1 MGSSFALIG
10 QHSPYPYIIIS
21 RLRHNPRLVK
31 TFLNDNKRKTIACF
45 IYSFFLGNTLIVRY
59 FCKGLK
65 KQEVRVPHKTK
76 TLTELNKKEIIKE
89 AQRDYFYSQNNYI
102 KTAQPTQP
110 LTLFLAI
117 FLLILFLLKPT
128 IFLAIHNS
136 STPQTL
142 YLLSIHSSPSPSF
155 LISFSSQKYR
165 FYTAIA
171 MLSPYNF
178 IAFTT

>member
-10 QHSPYPYIIIS
+10 QHSPYSYIIIS

-89 AQRDYFYSQNNYI
+89 AQRD
-102 KTAQPTQP
+102 
-110 LTLFLAI
+110 LFL
-117 FLLILFLLKPT
+117 FT
-128 IFLAIHNS
+128 E
-136 STPQTL
+136 QL
-142 YLLSIHSSPSPSF
+142 Y
-155 LISFSSQKYR
+155 
-165 FYTAIA
+165 
-171 MLSPYNF
+171 
-178 IAFTT
+178 